1 MRNSGLCKPE
11 RNAAICGFVA
21 VAGAVAVWWGFR
33 EMNALGR
40 ETSLTA
46 AMIAF
51 GMLAAIFGTAFF
63 VNFMRA
69 VRVFRDM
76 RSGRTAIERWTV
88 PAHEFARYRE
98 IDGRF
103 AARGSRND
111 YRPPRYVPPEGVEVI
126 FADDGVLIGG
136 SYFSLAT
143 TGISRIR
150 TVGLIASDPPMIEF
164 ATVLTTVTKMTSV
177 QVHHNRGRLR
187 VPVAAEA
194 AMLGRRVVNRYQD
207 ILDRRVIVNPHF
219 WTGRIK
225 GGLIMAGISAV
236 AAAVGFALKER
247 NQELSNIPLVL
258 AVAGTICAIGGLLM
272 ALIAWSLRQKQHYG

>member
-1 MRNSGLCKPE
+1 MRNRGLGKPE
-11 RNAAICGFVA
+11 RNAAICGLVA
-21 VAGAVAVWWGFR
+21 VAGIIATWLGFR
-33 EMNALGR
+33 EMSALGR
-40 ETSLTA
+40 ETGRTSALVA
-46 AMIAF
+46 L
-51 GMLAAIFGTAFF
+51 GLLAAILGTAFF

-88 PAHEFARYRE
+88 PADEFARYRE

-103 AARGSRND
+103 AARGSQND
-111 YRPPRYVPPEGVEVI
+111 YRPPRTVPPEGVEVI

-136 SYFSLAT
+136 RYFSLAT

-150 TVGLIASDPPMIEF
+150 TVGFIASDPPMIEF
-164 ATVLTTVTKMTSV
+164 ATVLTTVTNMTSV
-177 QVHHNRGRLR
+177 HIHHNRGRLR
-187 VPVAAEA
+187 VPVAAKA
-194 AMLGRRVVNRYQD
+194 AMPGHRVVNRYQD

-225 GGLIMAGISAV
+225 GGLITAAISAV
-236 AAAVGFALKER
+236 AAAAGFALKER
-247 NQELSNIPLVL
+247 NQELSNVPLML

-272 ALIAWSLRQKQHYG
+272 ALMAWSLRRRQHYG